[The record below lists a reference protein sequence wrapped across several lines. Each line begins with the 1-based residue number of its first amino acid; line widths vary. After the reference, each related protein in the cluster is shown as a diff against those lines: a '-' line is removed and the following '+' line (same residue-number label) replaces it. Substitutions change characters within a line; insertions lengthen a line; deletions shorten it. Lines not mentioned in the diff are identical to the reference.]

1 MKEVAEIRYT
11 VDADRLMRLYYARYK
26 VNYEKFSKEIYESR
40 SEREREYRDVFF
52 DDRVV
57 SENILKDEKKTFLY
71 DELFAVEKTENGYLF
86 HVTNSSLLFYG
97 FDDFKTEELSALDEI
112 LRPYYE
118 VKHDEAVAVI
128 ENSEY
133 TEGKIRKIM
142 FKKVFNYKLLL
153 VAAAD
158 MLLIYG
164 LLTDRDN
171 ISKVLYIVIAAGI
184 SIEYLYLYFIRPK
197 KILKSMKT
205 GFLKAR
211 VLFYSDRIELINK
224 SKAEISVIKYEEFFK
239 IKEIKYGILFYM
251 QRYKCFLF
259 EYSEI
264 EGDIENLKKILFN
277 NNGSGK

>member
-1 MKEVAEIRYT
+1 M
-11 VDADRLMRLYYARYK
+11 
-26 VNYEKFSKEIYESR
+26 
-40 SEREREYRDVFF
+40 
-52 DDRVV
+52 
-57 SENILKDEKKTFLY
+57 
-71 DELFAVEKTENGYLF
+71 
-86 HVTNSSLLFYG
+86 
-97 FDDFKTEELSALDEI
+97 
-112 LRPYYE
+112 
-118 VKHDEAVAVI
+118 AVI

-133 TEGKIRKIM
+133 TEDKIRKIM

-164 LLTDRDN
+164 LLADRGN

-239 IKEIKYGILFYM
+239 IKEIKYGILFYI
-251 QRYKCFLF
+251 QRHKCFLF

-264 EGDIENLKKILFN
+264 EGDIENLKKILLN
-277 NNGSGK
+277 NNGGGK

>member
-239 IKEIKYGILFYM
+239 IKEIKYGIFFYI
-251 QRYKCFLF
+251 QRHKCFLF

>member
-86 HVTNSSLLFYG
+86 DVTNSSLLFYG

-133 TEGKIRKIM
+133 TEDKIRKIM

-164 LLTDRDN
+164 LLADRGN

-239 IKEIKYGILFYM
+239 IKEIKYGIFFYI
-251 QRYKCFLF
+251 QRHKCFLF

-264 EGDIENLKKILFN
+264 DGDIENLKKILLN
-277 NNGSGK
+277 NNDGGK

>member
-40 SEREREYRDVFF
+40 SESEREYRDVFF
-52 DDRVV
+52 HDRVV
-57 SENILKDEKKTFLY
+57 SENILKDEKTTFLY

-97 FDDFKTEELSALDEI
+97 FDEFKTEELKALDEI

-118 VKHDEAVAVI
+118 VKRDEAVAVI

-133 TEGKIRKIM
+133 TEDKIRKIM

-158 MLLIYG
+158 VLLIYS
-164 LLTDRDN
+164 LLADRDN